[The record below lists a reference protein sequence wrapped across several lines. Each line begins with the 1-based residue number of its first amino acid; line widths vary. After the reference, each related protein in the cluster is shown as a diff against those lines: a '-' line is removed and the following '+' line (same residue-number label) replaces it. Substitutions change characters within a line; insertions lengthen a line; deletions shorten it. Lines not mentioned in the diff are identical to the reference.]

1 MKSIKGMVCVFS
13 ILFFIGCKERQA
25 KAIAV
30 PENGQA
36 EAKTERPAELKLPIE
51 VNPLGEYEKKT
62 LMLEE
67 IADIEYIPLETS
79 KDVLLSGMTNGI
91 CMSDSLIVSKNREG
105 SVYVFGRDGRLVSR
119 FNHTGRGPG
128 EYQSIIHFTV
138 DFDADEIYIYD
149 FMLHYKVY
157 VYSLTGDLKRSFNV
171 PARLWIEDFTDYD
184 ENNLLV
190 YTRISEEAMEKHK
203 GAFRPYYLMS
213 KQNGTFKPLDLEVA
227 EMKDGRLYMPYKVGN
242 KNRSRLAGFKRSP
255 IIRNGGDFYISDFA
269 SDTIYTFNH
278 RALKPFIVCKP
289 SLQRLEKSRF
299 FEISAKTARYTF
311 LYLSGMNKEAVTF
324 TRNCIAIDHKTG
336 EIFEPDFQGSDFV
349 KDINNFFCSLL
360 PEYSIV
366 PIPALL
372 LTDFYQKGKLTG
384 KLKEI
389 ASGLKEDS
397 NPVLMLIKFRK

>member
-1 MKSIKGMVCVFS
+1 MKSIKGIVCIFS
-13 ILFFIGCKERQA
+13 ILFFIGCKERQT
-25 KAIAV
+25 KAIVV

-36 EAKTERPAELKLPIE
+36 ETKTECLAELKLPIE
-51 VNPLGEYEKKT
+51 VNPLGKYEKKT

-67 IADIEYIPLETS
+67 IADIEYIPLETGR
-79 KDVLLSGMTNGI
+79 DVLLSGMTNGI
-91 CMSDSLIVSKNREG
+91 CMSDSLIVSKNQEG
-105 SVYVFGRDGRLVSR
+105 SMYVFGRDGRLISR

-138 DFDADEIYIYD
+138 DFDAGEIYVYD
-149 FMLHYKVY
+149 FMLRYKVY
-157 VYSLTGDLKRSFNV
+157 VYSLTGDLKRSFHV
-171 PARLWIEDFTDYD
+171 PALWIEDFTDYD

-190 YTRISEEAMEKHK
+190 YTKIPAEAMKKHK

-213 KQNGTFKPLDLEVA
+213 KQDGTFKPLDLEVA
-227 EMKDGRLYMPYKVGN
+227 EMKDGRLYIPYKAGN
-242 KNRSRLAGFKRSP
+242 QSRARLVGFKRSP
-255 IIRNGGDFYISDFA
+255 VIRNGCDFYISDFA

-278 RALKPFIVCKP
+278 RVLKPFIVCKP
-289 SLQRLEKSRF
+289 SLQRLEKPRF

-311 LYLSGMNKEAVTF
+311 LYLSEMNKEAVTF
-324 TRNCIAIDHKTG
+324 TRNCIGIDHKTG

-349 KDINNFFCSLL
+349 ENIDNFFCNLL
-360 PEYSIV
+360 PESSIV

-372 LTDFYQKGKLTG
+372 LTDLYQKGKLTG

-389 ASGLKEDS
+389 ALGLKEDS

>member
-25 KAIAV
+25 KAVAV

-36 EAKTERPAELKLPIE
+36 EVKTERPAELKLPIE
-51 VNPLGEYEKKT
+51 VDPLGKYEKKT

-67 IADIEYIPLETS
+67 IADIEYIPLETG

-91 CMSDSLIVSKNREG
+91 CMSDSLIVSKNQEG
-105 SVYVFGRDGRLVSR
+105 SVYVFGRDGRLISR
-119 FNHTGRGPG
+119 FNHTGRGPA
-128 EYQSIIHFTV
+128 EYQNIIHFTV

-157 VYSLTGDLKRSFNV
+157 VYSLTGDLKRSFSV

-190 YTRISEEAMEKHK
+190 YTKISEEAMKNHK

-227 EMKDGRLYMPYKVGN
+227 EMKDGRLYIPYKVGN
-242 KNRSRLAGFKRSP
+242 QNRARLAGFKRSP
-255 IIRNGGDFYISDFA
+255 IIRNGVDFYISDFA

-278 RALKPFIVCKP
+278 LVLKPFIVCKS
-289 SLQRLEKSRF
+289 SLQRLEKPRF
-299 FEISAKTARYTF
+299 FEISAKTTRYTF

-324 TRNCIAIDHKTG
+324 TRSCIGIDHKTG

-349 KDINNFFCSLL
+349 RDINNFFCNLL
-360 PEYSIV
+360 PECSIV